1 MDLRPFIEQTNL
13 KPDLTDKHIDHLVKE
28 AIEHKF
34 FGICVPPFWVKKAA
48 RDLKGSEVS
57 LVTVIGFPNGYN
69 RTETKTAEIELAIK
83 DGAKELDIVMNVSA
97 FKTGMP
103 WVKIELAKCSHL
115 IHQSECIMKTI
126 IETSYLSDE
135 EIIKACEICEE
146 AGVDFVKTSTGFSS
160 AGAKVEHIRLM
171 RETLGKQTGIKAS
184 GGIKTKEQALAMIE
198 AGADR
203 LGTSSGIQLI
213 SE

>member
-13 KPDLTDKHIDHLVKE
+13 KPDLTDKHIDQLVEDALKYE
-28 AIEHKF
+28 F

-48 RDLKGSEVS
+48 RDLQGSKVS

-69 RTETKTAEIELAIK
+69 RTETKTAEIETAIQ
-83 DGAKELDIVMNVSA
+83 DGARELDIVMNISA

-103 WVKIELAKCSHL
+103 WVKIELAKCSHI

-135 EIIKACEICEE
+135 EIVRACKMCEE

-160 AGAKVEHIRLM
+160 AGAKKEHIQLM
-171 RETLGKQTGIKAS
+171 RETLSSQTGIKAS
-184 GGIKTKEQALAMIE
+184 GGIKTREQALAMIE